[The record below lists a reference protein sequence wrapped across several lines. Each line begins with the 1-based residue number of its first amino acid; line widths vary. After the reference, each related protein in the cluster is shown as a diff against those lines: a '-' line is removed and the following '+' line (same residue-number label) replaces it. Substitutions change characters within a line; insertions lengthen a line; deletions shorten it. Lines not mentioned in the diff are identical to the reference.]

1 MKYSHGLVAF
11 SALLMPNVVP
21 MPVIPALG
29 IQNISTDLMCMVL
42 GYGIVVTSSDSGSLT
57 LGFYLVSL
65 SD

>member
-11 SALLMPNVVP
+11 SALLVPNMVP

-29 IQNISTDLMCMVL
+29 IQNVSTDLVCMVL
-42 GYGIVVTSSDSGSLT
+42 GYGHVVTSSDSGSLT

-65 SD
+65 PD